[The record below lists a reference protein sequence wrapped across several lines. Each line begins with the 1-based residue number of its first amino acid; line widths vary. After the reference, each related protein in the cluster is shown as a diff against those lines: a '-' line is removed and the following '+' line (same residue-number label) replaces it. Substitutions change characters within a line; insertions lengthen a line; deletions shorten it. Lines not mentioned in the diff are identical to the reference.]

1 MTSDADRFWEEVAK
15 KLRRAKGFSIPTP
28 EEAEAELD
36 AAEEEPLT
44 DEQINGMVEAAVS
57 GELAAWTPTP
67 DLSWMGETN
76 DSTIEDEL
84 FALNR
89 NRGEED
95 QDVDEILEEQRRE
108 ALGDD
113 VQQGSEERDGQSP
126 SREAPG
132 DGD

>member
-1 MTSDADRFWEEVAK
+1 MTSDADRCWEEVAQ

-36 AAEEEPLT
+36 AALEQPIT
-44 DEQINGMVEAAVS
+44 DEQISAMVEAAVS
-57 GELAAWTPTP
+57 GELADWTPTP

-84 FALNR
+84 FVLNR

-95 QDVDEILEEQRRE
+95 PEVDEILEEQRKE

-113 VQQGSEERDGQSP
+113 DQ
-126 SREAPG
+126 PG
-132 DGD
+132 GEKRNG